1 MDELMAHRKRTGGIA
16 GFPGT
21 RSVSNSEL
29 LELPGHLDDG
39 VIALHMNGLSMHWG
53 VMVVVRRLRARKA
66 RPRSG

>member
-1 MDELMAHRKRTGGIA
+1 MMVVVAA
-16 GFPGT
+16 GFVVGF
-21 RSVSNSEL
+21 V
-29 LELPGHLDDG
+29 DDG